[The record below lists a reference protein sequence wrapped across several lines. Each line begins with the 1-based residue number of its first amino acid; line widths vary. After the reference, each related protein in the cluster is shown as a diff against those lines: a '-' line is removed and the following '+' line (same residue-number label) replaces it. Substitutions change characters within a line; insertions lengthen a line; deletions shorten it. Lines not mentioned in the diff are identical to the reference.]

1 MDEVTTIMPLS
12 RTKNT
17 LNTNAKKVVIKRRL
31 GNCTGLLLDIHNH
44 RNISKTKAIKTKRN
58 FI

>member
-1 MDEVTTIMPLS
+1 MDEVTTIIPLS

-17 LNTNAKKVVIKRRL
+17 LKQMQKKVMIKRRL

-44 RNISKTKAIKTKRN
+44 RNISKTKAIKTK
-58 FI
+58 

>member
-17 LNTNAKKVVIKRRL
+17 LKQMQKKVMIKRRL

-44 RNISKTKAIKTKRN
+44 RNISKTKAIKTK
-58 FI
+58 